1 MQRRCVLVVLVLVGM
16 AAGCKQYSYPEP
28 APTAAS
34 LNYDLIAGRTAPL
47 SVGKSHMEV
56 RDLQC
61 SGPDYVLS
69 VYYEHDFLDAQF
81 AELQYQTLR
90 SSSTTSPVFTRPAG
104 VLALAPEQTK
114 EVVSLTIPAD
124 QMPGKDSD
132 VLLRLKIKSPT
143 VLEYI
148 SSQEEVHV
156 EGECK

>member
-34 LNYDLIAGRTAPL
+34 INYDLIAARTAPL
-47 SVGKSHMEV
+47 SVGKSMIQV

-61 SGPDYVLS
+61 SGADYTFT
-69 VYYEHDFLDAQF
+69 VYYEHDFIDAQSV
-81 AELQYQTLR
+81 ELQYQTLPP
-90 SSSTTSPVFTRPAG
+90 SITTPPTFTQPMG
-104 VLALAPEQTK
+104 VMTLAPETTTG
-114 EVVSLTIPAD
+114 EVGLTIPAAD
-124 QMPGKDSD
+124 MPRKGSD

-156 EGECK
+156 EGECQ